1 MVTVFIYILTVVF
14 VICSLL
20 LTLVVLMQR
29 PRSEGLGAAFGG
41 GMTDSLFGAQ
51 TTDVLTKVTIWLA
64 GIFFACTLGLALL
77 HAKAD
82 SATDLSSRLK
92 ARAAATQPAKPETP
106 AAAEAPASTSTPA
119 QPAAP
124 APAAPATK

>member
-82 SATDLSSRLK
+82 SSTDLSSKLK
-92 ARAAATQPAKPETP
+92 ARAAAEQSAKPETP
-106 AAAEAPASTSTPA
+106 AAPQAPASTAPA

-124 APAAPATK
+124 APTAPATK